1 VNPTIAQHQSSTQAP
16 IGFAPTPTE
25 FLRHWFDGTPTDQF
39 LELRALPIGIRK
51 RFQEFFTLD
60 AVPDLVGRAFSLVED
75 FDCYFSVCPRVRPR
89 GDAASVTH
97 APGFWCDLDF
107 KRFQDGEAGALR
119 ALAEFSL
126 RPTWIIGTGGGFHV
140 YWKLRAPVHADTAFE
155 CRVKSLAKML
165 GADLAATDLARVLRV
180 PGTWNH
186 KRDFQVKV
194 LSWPTLS

>member
-1 VNPTIAQHQSSTQAP
+1 VCPP
-16 IGFAPTPTE
+16 
-25 FLRHWFDGTPTDQF
+25 DQF
-39 LELRALPIGIRK
+39 LELRALHATTKKPV
-51 RFQEFFTLD
+51 QHFFTLD
-60 AVPDLVGRAFSLVED
+60 AVDDLVGRAFSLVED

-89 GDAASVTH
+89 GNAASVTH
-97 APGFWCDLDF
+97 ALGFWCDLDF
-107 KRFQDGEAGALR
+107 KRFEDGEAGALR

-140 YWKLRAPVHADTAFE
+140 YWKLREPVRADATFE

-165 GADLAATDLARVLRV
+165 GADPAATDLARVLRV